1 MNKKLSSTKT
11 QQETN
16 GMVGSW
22 QWREAGG
29 GEKLAAER
37 SWRRRE
43 AGGGEKLAAERSWR
57 RREAGGGEKL
67 AASSLRPRVEKWQCS
82 PWPHTPP

>member
-43 AGGGEKLAAERSWR
+43 AGGVQSASEGGEMAMLPLAA
-57 RREAGGGEKL
+57 
-67 AASSLRPRVEKWQCS
+67 
-82 PWPHTPP
+82 HPPLVNGRGDFRIK